1 MENILLVEPDYK
13 NKLPP
18 LGLMKIA
25 TYHRNRGDIVE
36 FYKGEAPYTKIIS
49 KDRVYITTLFTF
61 HYDITVKCISHYTRY
76 LKRDSVFI
84 GGIAATLMASDFRR
98 DTGID
103 NIVERQLSSSRA
115 LGYED
120 NINIDSLP
128 LDYDILDD
136 TFYTYPAGDNYFV
149 HTTRGCPRRCEF
161 CAVSTLEPKFET
173 TNSIIDQVRRVDVMY
188 GKKRNLFVMDN
199 NVLCSPKVGEI
210 IEDIRSLG
218 FTGEANYIWPNQ
230 FEQMLGKIR
239 RRKKLGV
246 DYSKQL
252 FETVDLLEAFA
263 GKLGRYPKI
272 CGELNDVIKSIK
284 ASDEIGE
291 RLEAHSEFLTTITEK
306 YRPKTRMIRYV
317 DFNQGID
324 ARLINKQNMKMLSTI
339 PIRPFRLACDSI
351 DDIDRFNRA
360 TKLAMDSNIRHF
372 SNYILYNWK
381 DSPEDLWVRL
391 DNAVSLYGES
401 GTRVDA
407 FSFPMKYT
415 PVNQKDR
422 SYVGEFWN
430 RKYLSAVNIITNV
443 TNGVVAKESDFFIEA
458 FGRNAEEFLE
468 ILTMPDEFIRYRFF
482 FRRIGLLDYWRTLFH
497 RLSVKD
503 KEQLLAVLCEPK
515 GNGSAIGAE
524 YLRQLK
530 KILLLYTLNKAQFD
544 RGDRSYQSTVDEIES
559 V

>member
-1 MENILLVEPDYK
+1 MENILLVEPDYRSK
-13 NKLPP
+13 FPP

-103 NIVERQLSSSRA
+103 NIVERQLFSSRA

-149 HTTRGCPRRCEF
+149 HTTRGCPRGCEF
-161 CAVSTLEPKFET
+161 CAVSLLEPEFEP
-173 TNSIIDQVRRVDVMY
+173 TNNIIDQVRRVDEVY
-188 GKKRNLFVMDN
+188 GRKRNLFVMDN
-199 NVLCSPKVGEI
+199 NILCSSQLRET

-218 FTGEANYIWPNQ
+218 FTGQADYVWPNQ

-239 RRKKLGV
+239 RRKRLAV

-252 FETVDLLEAFA
+252 FDIVDLLEAFA
-263 GKLGRYPKI
+263 GRLGRYPKI
-272 CGELNDVIKSIK
+272 CTELNDVIKSIK
-284 ASDEIGE
+284 SSDEIGE
-291 RLEAHSEFLTTITEK
+291 RLETHSEFLTAIIEK

-324 ARLINKQNMKMLSTI
+324 ARLINKQNIKMLSTI

-351 DDIDRFNRA
+351 ADIGRFNRA
-360 TKLAMDSNIRHF
+360 TRLAMDSNIRHF

-381 DSPEDLWVRL
+381 DRPGDLWIRL
-391 DNAVSLYGES
+391 NNAVSLYGEN
-401 GTRVDA
+401 GTNVGA

-443 TNGVVAKESDFFIEA
+443 TRGVVAKERDFFIEA
-458 FGRNAEEFLE
+458 FGRNTEEFLE

-482 FRRIGLLDYWRTLFH
+482 FRRIGLLDYWMSLF
-497 RLSVKD
+497 RGLSVRD
-503 KEQLLAVLCEPK
+503 REQLLAMLCEHK
-515 GNGSAIGAE
+515 GNKSTIGAE
-524 YLRQLK
+524 YPRQLR
-530 KILLLYTLNKAQFD
+530 KILVLYTLNKSQFD
-544 RGDRSYQSTVDEIES
+544 RGERSYQSTVNEIES
-559 V
+559 L